1 MLPSWVSSCE
11 IDGQVV
17 FLDVLANRYSR
28 LEKEAASALGRGD
41 VDSLQRSLRR
51 LIEDRHWLNS
61 NAEGARSSCCAIT
74 RPAREHSAEFDMR
87 SPSGRQIASAF
98 RSLASARFTIALRG
112 FDELLWWVQR
122 NNMIAQT
129 EGPPASNRSGLIS
142 AFEYVE
148 RFAIRRDRCL
158 LRSIGLQHLL
168 AQNGYESTLVFGVRL
183 HPFEAHC
190 WLQDDDLILN
200 DTIEMVGPFEPIRAV
215 R

>member
-41 VDSLQRSLRR
+41 VDSLQPSLRR

-74 RPAREHSAEFDMR
+74 R
-87 SPSGRQIASAF
+87 RQIASAF

-122 NNMIAQT
+122 NNTIAQT